1 MKALRIATRGSVL
14 ALVQTKHVIRMLK
27 EKHPDLKIEINPVAT
42 AGDQN
47 TDEPLWKLE
56 GVGFFTT
63 QIEKTLLEKR
73 ADIAVHSFKD
83 LPTAQ
88 TPGLTVTA
96 VPMRENPADVLVC
109 NQKISSLADI
119 PAGAVIGTSSLRR
132 QAQLLRLRPDLITAP
147 LRGNVN
153 TRLRKLDEKQYDI
166 LIMAAAG
173 LIRLGLQEQISL
185 WLNPVEFLP
194 APAQGAL
201 AVQTRADDKNTIEL
215 VGTIND
221 AQTRRIVS
229 AERQVLRR
237 LHPGCHAPV
246 GAFAQKQGEAI
257 HISAFASKPDG
268 SEFLRKE
275 IQGPFQQAEKW
286 ADEIAEQMIAAG
298 AKRILEG
305 T

>member
-14 ALVQTKHVIRMLK
+14 ALVQTKQVIRMLK
-27 EKHPDLKIEINPVAT
+27 EKHPDLKIEIIPVAT

-63 QIEKTLLEKR
+63 QIEKRLLENR

-83 LPTAQ
+83 LPTAE
-88 TPGLTVTA
+88 TPGLTIAA

-119 PAGAVIGTSSLRR
+119 PTGFVIGTSSLRR
-132 QAQLLRLRPDLITAP
+132 QAQLLRLRPGLKTAP

-173 LIRLGLQEQISL
+173 LIRLGLQERISFL
-185 WLNPVEFLP
+185 LDPTEFLP

-215 VGTIND
+215 VGTIDD

-246 GAFAQKQGEAI
+246 GVFAQKQGDAI
-257 HISAFASKPDG
+257 HIAAFASKPDG
-268 SEFLRKE
+268 SEFLRRE
-275 IQGPFQQAEKW
+275 IQGPFRQAEKL
-286 ADEIAEQMIAAG
+286 ADELAEQMLAAG
-298 AKRILEG
+298 AKQILEG

>member
-1 MKALRIATRGSVL
+1 MMALRIATRGSVL
-14 ALVQTKHVIRMLK
+14 ALVQTKRVIRTLK
-27 EKHPDLKIEINPVAT
+27 EKHPGLEMEIIPVAT

-63 QIEKTLLEKR
+63 QIEKVLLENR

-83 LPTAQ
+83 LPMAE
-88 TPGLTVTA
+88 TPGLTVAA

-132 QAQLLRLRPDLITAP
+132 QAQLLRLRPDLKTMP

-173 LIRLGLQEQISL
+173 LIRLGLQERISL
-185 WLNPVEFLP
+185 WLNPMEFLP

-201 AVQTRADDKNTIEL
+201 AVQARADDKSTIKL
-215 VGTIND
+215 IGKIDDT
-221 AQTRRIVS
+221 QTRRIVS
-229 AERQVLRR
+229 AERQVLQR

-246 GAFAQKQGEAI
+246 GVFAQKQGDAI

-275 IQGPFQQAEKW
+275 IEGPFQQAEKW
-286 ADEIAEQMIAAG
+286 ADELAEQMLAAG

>member
-194 APAQGAL
+194 APAQGTL

>member
-1 MKALRIATRGSVL
+1 MTALRIATRGSVL
-14 ALVQTKHVIRMLK
+14 ALVQTKQVMRMLK
-27 EKHPDLKIEINPVAT
+27 EKHPGLEMEIIPVAT

-63 QIEKTLLEKR
+63 QIEKALLENR

-88 TPGLTVTA
+88 TPGLTVAA
-96 VPMRENPADVLVC
+96 VPMCENPADVLVC
-109 NQKISSLADI
+109 NRKISSLTDV
-119 PAGAVIGTSSLRR
+119 PTGAVIGTSSLRR
-132 QAQLLRLRPDLITAP
+132 QVQLLRLRPDLKTTP
-147 LRGNVN
+147 LRGNIN

-173 LIRLGLQEQISL
+173 LIRLGLQERISL
-185 WLNPVEFLP
+185 WLNPAEFLP

-201 AVQTRADDKNTIEL
+201 AVQTRADDKNTIAL
-215 VGTIND
+215 LNTIDD
-221 AQTRRIVS
+221 AQTRRIVF
-229 AERQVLRR
+229 AERLVLQR

-246 GAFAQKQGEAI
+246 GVFAQKQGDTI
-257 HISAFASKPDG
+257 HIFAFASKPDG
-268 SEFLRKE
+268 SEFLQRK
-275 IQGPFQQAEKW
+275 IKGPLQQAEKL
-286 ADEIAEQMIAAG
+286 ADELAEQMLAAG

>member
-1 MKALRIATRGSVL
+1 MTILRIATRSSAL
-14 ALVQTKHVIRMLK
+14 ALAQTRLIMQMLK
-27 EKHPDLKIEINPVAT
+27 EKQPRLEMEIVPIAA

-47 TDEPLWKLE
+47 TDDPLWKLE
-56 GVGFFTT
+56 GIGFFTT
-63 QIEKTLLEKR
+63 QIEKALLGNK

-88 TPGLTVTA
+88 TPGLTLAA
-96 VPMRENPADVLVC
+96 VPVRENPADVLVC

-132 QAQLLRLRPDLITAP
+132 QAQALRFHPDLKVRP

-153 TRLRKLDEKQYDI
+153 TRLRKLDEEQYDI

-173 LIRLGLQEQISL
+173 LIRLGMQERISL
-185 WLNPVEFLP
+185 WFDPAEFLP

-201 AVQTRADDKNTIEL
+201 AVQTRTDDKATTEQVKRIDD
-215 VGTIND
+215 T
-221 AQTRRIVS
+221 QTRRIVL

-246 GAFAQKQGEAI
+246 GVFARKQGDVI
-257 HISAFASKPDG
+257 RIFAFASKPDG
-268 SEFLRKE
+268 SHFLRKE
-275 IQGPFQQAEKW
+275 IEGPFEQAEKL
-286 ADEIAEQMIAAG
+286 ADELAGQMLSAG
-298 AKRILEG
+298 AKQILEG
-305 T
+305 V